1 MQAASLS
8 QTLVNMRAP
17 VSGPLT
23 VNPADIK
30 VQAKHLG
37 ELDKIHDLLRALND
51 PYASKNIGVLVG
63 KIQILAARCVH
74 RAQSRSSKIE
84 INSLD
89 HAINLIGNRG
99 LESELL
105 DLLEDLTMLKSKLDN
120 T

>member
-1 MQAASLS
+1 
-8 QTLVNMRAP
+8 MRAP
-17 VSGPLT
+17 VAGPLT

-51 PYASKNIGVLVG
+51 PYASKNIGTLVG

-74 RAQSRSSKIE
+74 RAASRSSKIE